1 MENKKLGGG
10 ILTISILY
18 LVFLGFGLI
27 YNIISFS
34 TLDQI
39 NALSSQMGMPQLTS
53 TELIISIILSLIL
66 LIGVI
71 LILLKKKIGVYTFFT
86 VIVINVIYSLIMNGF
101 NIAILISTLISLI
114 LPGLLAYFIY
124 KKKEVF
130 GFESNENK
138 CGDHTAWE

>member
-27 YNIISFS
+27 GNIISFS

-53 TELIISIILSLIL
+53 AELIISIILSLIL

-86 VIVINVIYSLIMNGF
+86 VIVINVIYSLIMNSLS
-101 NIAILISTLISLI
+101 ILVLISTLISLI

-130 GFESNENK
+130 GFESKENTL
-138 CGDHTAWE
+138 DA

>member
-27 YNIISFS
+27 GNIISFS

-53 TELIISIILSLIL
+53 AELIISIILSLIL

-86 VIVINVIYSLIMNGF
+86 VIVINVIYSLIMNGLS
-101 NIAILISTLISLI
+101 ILVLISTLISLI

-130 GFESNENK
+130 GFESKENTL
-138 CGDHTAWE
+138 DA

>member
-18 LVFLGFGLI
+18 LVFLSFGLI
-27 YNIISFS
+27 GSIITFS

-39 NALSSQMGMPQLTS
+39 NAVSAQMGMPQLTS
-53 TELIISIILSLIL
+53 TQLIVDLILSLIL
-66 LIGVI
+66 LVGVI

-86 VIVINVIYSLIMNGF
+86 VIIINVIYSLIMNGF
-101 NIAILISTLISLI
+101 NITILITTLIGLI

-130 GFESNENK
+130 GFESNENNL
-138 CGDHTAWE
+138 DA

>member
-27 YNIISFS
+27 GNIISFS

-53 TELIISIILSLIL
+53 AELIISIILSLIL

-86 VIVINVIYSLIMNGF
+86 VIVINVIYSLIMNGLS
-101 NIAILISTLISLI
+101 IIVLISTLISLI

-130 GFESNENK
+130 GFESKENTL
-138 CGDHTAWE
+138 DA

>member
-27 YNIISFS
+27 GNIISFS

-53 TELIISIILSLIL
+53 AELIISIILSLIL

-71 LILLKKKIGVYTFFT
+71 LILLKKKLGVYTCFT
-86 VIVINVIYSLIMNGF
+86 VIVINVIYSLIMNGLS
-101 NIAILISTLISLI
+101 ILVLISTLISLI

-130 GFESNENK
+130 GFESKENTL
-138 CGDHTAWE
+138 DA

>member
-27 YNIISFS
+27 VNIISFS

-53 TELIISIILSLIL
+53 AELIISIILSLIL

-86 VIVINVIYSLIMNGF
+86 VIVINVIYSLIMNSLS
-101 NIAILISTLISLI
+101 ILVLISTLISLI

-130 GFESNENK
+130 GFESKENTL
-138 CGDHTAWE
+138 DA

>member
-18 LVFLGFGLI
+18 LIFWGISLI
-27 YNIISFS
+27 GSIISLA

-39 NALSSQMGMPQLTS
+39 NSTMAQMGLEQTTS
-53 TELIISIILSLIL
+53 AELIISLILSLVL

-86 VIVINVIYSLIMNGF
+86 VIIINVIYSLIMNGF

-130 GFESNENK
+130 GFESNENNL
-138 CGDHTAWE
+138 DA

>member
-18 LVFLGFGLI
+18 LVFLSLGLMG
-27 YNIISFS
+27 NIISFS

-39 NALSSQMGMPQLTS
+39 NAVSAQMGMPQLTS
-53 TELIISIILSLIL
+53 TELIISIILNLVLVIA
-66 LIGVI
+66 II
-71 LILLKKKIGVYTFFT
+71 LILLKKKIGVYAFFT
-86 VIVINVIYSLIMNGF
+86 VIIINVIYSLIMNGLSVF
-101 NIAILISTLISLI
+101 VLISTLIGLI

-130 GFESNENK
+130 GFESNENNL
-138 CGDHTAWE
+138 DA

>member
-27 YNIISFS
+27 GNIISFS

-53 TELIISIILSLIL
+53 AELIISIILSLIL

-71 LILLKKKIGVYTFFT
+71 LILLKMKIGVYTFFT
-86 VIVINVIYSLIMNGF
+86 VIVINVIYSLIMNGLS
-101 NIAILISTLISLI
+101 ILVLISTLISLI

-130 GFESNENK
+130 GFESKENTL
-138 CGDHTAWE
+138 DA

>member
-27 YNIISFS
+27 VNIISFS

-53 TELIISIILSLIL
+53 AELIISIILSLIL

-71 LILLKKKIGVYTFFT
+71 LILLK
-86 VIVINVIYSLIMNGF
+86 
-101 NIAILISTLISLI
+101 
-114 LPGLLAYFIY
+114 
-124 KKKEVF
+124 
-130 GFESNENK
+130 
-138 CGDHTAWE
+138 

>member
-18 LVFLGFGLI
+18 LIFLGISLI
-27 YNIISFS
+27 GSIISLA

-39 NALSSQMGMPQLTS
+39 NSTMAQMGLEQTTS
-53 TELIISIILSLIL
+53 AELIISLILSLVL

-86 VIVINVIYSLIMNGF
+86 VIIINVIYSLIMNGF

-130 GFESNENK
+130 GFESNENNL
-138 CGDHTAWE
+138 DA

>member
-53 TELIISIILSLIL
+53 AELIISIILSLIL

-86 VIVINVIYSLIMNGF
+86 VIVINVIYSLIMNGLS
-101 NIAILISTLISLI
+101 ILVLISTLISLI

-130 GFESNENK
+130 GFESKENTL
-138 CGDHTAWE
+138 DA

>member
-18 LVFLGFGLI
+18 LVFLSFGLMGS
-27 YNIISFS
+27 IISFS

-39 NALSSQMGMPQLTS
+39 NAVSAQMGMPQLTS
-53 TELIISIILSLIL
+53 TELIISIILNLVLVIA
-66 LIGVI
+66 II
-71 LILLKKKIGVYTFFT
+71 LILLKKKIGVYAFFT
-86 VIVINVIYSLIMNGF
+86 VIIINVIYSLIMNGLSVSV
-101 NIAILISTLISLI
+101 LISTLIGLI

-130 GFESNENK
+130 GFESNENNL
-138 CGDHTAWE
+138 DA